1 MLARV
6 VGPAEAGPRDPYV
19 GAGLSRPEEPNVGAG
34 LSRPKEPNV
43 GAGFSRPNHRWPT
56 RCTDHRMSPDYPRH
70 LSSFDYR
77 GKYRYFLTFCTHGRR
92 PYFTSGATV
101 DLVLEQFRRAATA
114 QHMAILAWCFMPDHL
129 HVLVEGT
136 RDTSSLLAFVRV
148 AKQRAGFLFS
158 RRAGSRLWQR
168 HGYERVLRKDE
179 DLFSVA
185 AYIVANPVRAGL
197 VRNVREY
204 AFLGSDVYSVEELAE
219 AAADVGRRGRTG

>member
-6 VGPAEAGPRDPYV
+6 VGPAEAGPRDPY
-19 GAGLSRPEEPNVGAG
+19 VGAG